1 MRINERGLHEFT
13 RNEERMI
20 CEDYHSV
27 YAYFTEYS
35 PNDACACVAW
45 GWRAPF
51 GAIRQVLRRYGI
63 MRRYDN
69 GSEA

>member
-1 MRINERGLHEFT
+1 MRINERGLTEFT
-13 RNEERMI
+13 REEEKMI
-20 CEDYHSV
+20 FEDYHTV

-45 GWRAPF
+45 GWRVPF
-51 GAIRQVLRRYGI
+51 GAIRQVLRRFGI
-63 MRRYDN
+63 MKRTDY